1 MLRFGII
8 GAGVIGGVHART
20 LARLPGRAALVA
32 VAGHGPDRARALA
45 AEHGCDWHATARE
58 LLARPDLDAVCV
70 CVPSGLHAE
79 VGEAALR
86 AGKHVLVEKPLEV
99 GLEAADRLLAAA
111 RSTGLTLGVVLQH
124 RFDPAARFL
133 YDSVRAGALGGL
145 TSAHAEVAWWRSQGY
160 YDSGQWRGT
169 GRLDGGGAVMNQGVH
184 TLDLLQW
191 VMGEAVEVT
200 AHTALLAHRGIDV
213 EDTAAAVIRFDG
225 GALATVLATT
235 AAYPGRTARLA
246 VHGDRGSAVL
256 DDDRMAWFHTRADG
270 DSGDPYGAYGAGDR
284 SADLPL
290 RYEDLR
296 DPTGL
301 PAAPHRDLLADFC
314 EAVEE
319 GRPPLVSGEEAR
331 RSLAL
336 TLALYASARTGRP
349 VRPDRPG
356 AP

>member
-1 MLRFGII
+1 MLRFGVI

-20 LARLPGRAALVA
+20 LARLPGRATLVA
-32 VAGHGPDRARALA
+32 VAGSSPGRARALA
-45 AEHGCDWHATARE
+45 AEHGCAWHETARE

-79 VGEAALR
+79 IGEAALR

-99 GLEAADRLLAAA
+99 GLDAADRLLAAA
-111 RSTGLTLGVVLQH
+111 RSTGRTLGVVLQH
-124 RFDPAARFL
+124 RFDPAARYL
-133 YDSVRAGALGGL
+133 YDSVRAGALGTL
-145 TSAHAEVAWWRSQGY
+145 TSGHAEVAWWRSQGY

-169 GRLDGGGAVMNQGVH
+169 ARLDGGGAVMNQGVH

-191 VMGEAVEVT
+191 VMGEAVEVS
-200 AHTALLAHRGIDV
+200 ARTALLAHRGIDV
-213 EDTAAAVIRFDG
+213 EDTAAAVVRFAS

-256 DDDRMAWFHTRADG
+256 DDDRMAYFHTRAEG
-270 DSGDPYGAYGAGDR
+270 ESGETYGAYGAGDR
-284 SADLPL
+284 SAALPL
-290 RYEDLR
+290 RHDAER
-296 DPTGL
+296 DPTGM
-301 PAAPHRDLLADFC
+301 PAAPHRDQLADFC
-314 EAVEE
+314 DAVEQR
-319 GRPPLVSGEEAR
+319 RPPAVSGEEAR

-336 TLALYASARTGRP
+336 TLALYESARTGRT
-349 VRPDRPG
+349 VRPDGPG

>member
-20 LARLPGRAALVA
+20 LARLPGRATLVA
-32 VAGHGPDRARALA
+32 VAGHRPDRARALA
-45 AEHGCDWHATARE
+45 AEHGCAWHATTRE
-58 LLARPDLDAVCV
+58 LLDRPDLDAVGI

-79 VGEAALR
+79 IGEAALR
-86 AGKHVLVEKPLEV
+86 AGKHVLVEKPLDV
-99 GLEAADRLLAAA
+99 SLEAADRLIGAA
-111 RSTGLTLGVVLQH
+111 RSTGRTLGVVLQH

-133 YDSVRAGALGGL
+133 HDSVREGALGTL
-145 TSAHAEVAWWRSQGY
+145 TSAHAEVPWWRSQGY

-169 GRLDGGGAVMNQGVH
+169 LRLDGGGAVMNQGIH

-191 VMGEAVEVT
+191 IMGEAVEVT
-200 AHTALLAHRGIDV
+200 ARTALLAHRGLDV
-213 EDTAAAVIRFDG
+213 EDTAAGVIRFAN

-235 AAYPGRTARLA
+235 AAYPGRTARLT

-256 DDDRMAWFHTRADG
+256 DDDRMAWFHARADG
-270 DSGDPYGAYGAGDR
+270 DTGDGYGAYGAGDQ

-290 RYEDLR
+290 RHDGER
-296 DPTGL
+296 DPTGM
-301 PAAPHRDLLADFC
+301 PGTPHRDQLADFC
-314 EAVEE
+314 DAVEH
-319 GRPPLVSGEEAR
+319 GRPPSVSGEEAR

-336 TLALYASARTGRP
+336 TLALYESARTGRA
-349 VRPDRPG
+349 VRPNAPG

>member
-20 LARLPGRAALVA
+20 LARLPDQATLVA
-32 VAGHGPDRARALA
+32 VAGRGPDRARALA
-45 AEHGCDWHATARE
+45 AEHGCDWHATVRE

-99 GLEAADRLLAAA
+99 DLAAADRLIGAAG
-111 RSTGLTLGVVLQH
+111 STGRTLGVVLQH

-133 YDSVRAGALGGL
+133 HDSVREGALGTL

-169 GRLDGGGAVMNQGVH
+169 SRLDGGGAVMNQGVH

-200 AHTALLAHRGIDV
+200 ARTALLAHHGIDV
-213 EDTAAAVIRFDG
+213 EDTAAAVVRFAN

-256 DDDRMAWFHTRADG
+256 DDDRMAYFHTRADG
-270 DSGDPYGAYGAGDR
+270 DDGDPYGAYGAGNR
-284 SADLPL
+284 AAELPL
-290 RYEDLR
+290 RYDDAR
-296 DPTGL
+296 DPTGM
-301 PAAPHRDLLADFC
+301 PGTPHRDQLADFC
-314 EAVEE
+314 DAVEQ
-319 GRPPLVSGEEAR
+319 GRPPLVDGAEAR

-336 TLALYASARTGRP
+336 TLALYESARTGRP
-349 VRPDRPG
+349 VRPDGPG

>member
-1 MLRFGII
+1 MLRFGVI

-20 LARLPGRAALVA
+20 LARLPGRATLVA
-32 VAGHGPDRARALA
+32 VAGAGPDRARALA
-45 AEHGCDWHATARE
+45 AEHGCAWYGSARE
-58 LLARPDLDAVCV
+58 LLARPDIDAVCV

-79 VGEAALR
+79 VGAAALR

-99 GLEAADRLLAAA
+99 SLEAADRLLAAA
-111 RSTGLTLGVVLQH
+111 RSSGRTLGVVLQH

-133 YDSVRAGALGGL
+133 HDSVRAGALGTP
-145 TSAHAEVAWWRSQGY
+145 TSAHAEVPWWRSQGY

-169 GRLDGGGAVMNQGVH
+169 ARLDGGGAVMNQGVH

-191 VMGEAVEVT
+191 VMGEAVEVS

-213 EDTAAAVIRFDG
+213 EDTAAAVIRFAG

-256 DDDRMAWFHTRADG
+256 DDDRLAWYHARAAG
-270 DSGDPYGAYGAGDR
+270 DAEDPYGAYGAGDQ
-284 SADLPL
+284 SADLPMV
-290 RYEDLR
+290 YDDER

-301 PAAPHRDLLADFC
+301 PGASHRAQLADFC

-319 GRPPLVSGEEAR
+319 GRPPAVSGEDAR

-336 TLALYASARTGRP
+336 TLALYASARTGRT
-349 VRPDRPG
+349 VRPAGPG